1 MADAAPVTDRL
12 AALEAHI
19 AELDKRL
26 EQRESELDIRK
37 LQHLYGYLIDKCLYN
52 ETVDLF
58 TPDGEVRFFGG
69 VWKGQEGVRRLYV
82 ERFQTR
88 FTYGNNGP
96 IDGFLLDHPQ
106 LQDII
111 NVAPDGVTA
120 FGRAR
125 SMMQAG
131 RHQDYTGGPDNPM
144 LGKRQWWEGGNYEN
158 TYKKVDG
165 VWRFHVLNYMPQ
177 WHADF
182 ETGWAET
189 PHEYVPFP
197 KITYPTDP
205 TGPDEL
211 ITDHWLWPTHKLVP
225 FHMPHPVTGKE
236 IVAQRWQGD
245 IDRENAAKKG

>member
-1 MADAAPVTDRL
+1 MSEDRI
-12 AALEAHI
+12 AALEGKL
-19 AELDKRL
+19 AEMERRL
-26 EQRESELDIRK
+26 TVREDELDIRK

-58 TPDGEVRFFGG
+58 TEDGEVRFFGG
-69 VWKGQEGVRRLYV
+69 IWKTREGVRRLYC
-82 ERFQTR
+82 ERFQKR

-96 IDGFLLDHPQ
+96 IDGFLLEHPQ
-106 LQDII
+106 MQDII
-111 NVAPDGVTA
+111 TVQPGGEIA

-131 RHQDYTGGPDNPM
+131 RHKDYEGDAPH
-144 LGKRQWWEGGNYEN
+144 LKARQWWEGGIYEN

-165 VWRFHVLNYMPQ
+165 VWRMHVLNYMPQ

-182 ETGWAET
+182 DHGWANT
-189 PHEYVPFP
+189 QPEYVPFP
-197 KITYPTDP
+197 KVTYPTDP

-211 ITDHWLWPTHKLVP
+211 ITDHWLWPTHKLMP
-225 FHMPHPVTGKE
+225 FHMVHPVTGEE

-245 IDRENAAKKG
+245 IDRENAAK